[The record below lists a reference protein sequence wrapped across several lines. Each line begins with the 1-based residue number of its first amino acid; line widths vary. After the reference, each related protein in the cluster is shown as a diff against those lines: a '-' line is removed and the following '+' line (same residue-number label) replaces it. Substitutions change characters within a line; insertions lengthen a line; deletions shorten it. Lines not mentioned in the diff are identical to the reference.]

1 MRHNRI
7 IGLLIAFGFLL
18 SACNATYKNVNVQD
32 LANAKETNRII
43 LDVREVDEYEAGH
56 VAASLLIPL
65 GELASRTPELSKDVP
80 LYVICRS
87 GNRSKQASEILLK
100 AGFKD
105 VRNVE
110 GGILAWQ
117 DAGLA
122 IE

>member
-1 MRHNRI
+1 MKHVARLI
-7 IGLLIAFGFLL
+7 TLSFLLILIG
-18 SACNATYKNVNVQD
+18 CDTTYKNVSVQD
-32 LANAKETNRII
+32 LAKANEANRII
-43 LDVREVDEYEAGH
+43 LDVRELDEYEAGH
-56 VAASLLIPL
+56 VADSLLIPV
-65 GELASRTPELSKDVP
+65 GELASRTSELPKDAP

-117 DAGLA
+117 SAGLA
-122 IE
+122 VE